1 MPGVAGA
8 LVVKSGVVAI
18 TGSGD
23 EFDPKDI
30 EGGET
35 GETVASG
42 LLTSTVGS
50 GKAGTIEL
58 SAERLEMESG
68 LIGSASTG
76 EGAAGSVGLRLA
88 KGVSLGQG
96 ARVSVSSSQADGGD
110 IEIESAGEVRMA
122 KSELTASAAK
132 DGGSIRLL
140 GTGERSIRDSLI
152 SAEAGQDGGNITI
165 SKPGLLFM
173 NRGQLTANAVYGDG
187 GYISVVADTFLPSID
202 SLITAS
208 SEYGAQGVVEIDSV
222 ETDIGGGLV
231 ILPDEL
237 KDRSVNLAER
247 CALQLQGDVSSFF
260 INGQGG
266 LPVWSRENYLP
277 ETIHWERSEE

>member
-1 MPGVAGA
+1 MQ
-8 LVVKSGVVAI
+8 KGVVLTFKVIRVSLSIAMKTKNI
-18 TGSGD
+18 QRIGV
-23 EFDPKDI
+23 FVCF
-30 EGGET
+30 
-35 GETVASG
+35 VAS
-42 LLTSTVGS
+42 VVC
-50 GKAGTIEL
+50 AG
-58 SAERLEMESG
+58 
-68 LIGSASTG
+68 
-76 EGAAGSVGLRLA
+76 
-88 KGVSLGQG
+88 
-96 ARVSVSSSQADGGD
+96 
-110 IEIESAGEVRMA
+110 
-122 KSELTASAAK
+122 
-132 DGGSIRLL
+132 
-140 GTGERSIRDSLI
+140 
-152 SAEAGQDGGNITI
+152 AGQDGGNITI

-173 NRGQLTANAVYGDG
+173 NRGHLSANVVHGQG

-208 SEYGAQGVVEIDSV
+208 SEYGAQGVVEIESV

-277 ETIHWERSEE
+277 ETIHWEQSEE

>member
-1 MPGVAGA
+1 MLGA
-8 LVVKSGVVAI
+8 
-18 TGSGD
+18 
-23 EFDPKDI
+23 
-30 EGGET
+30 
-35 GETVASG
+35 
-42 LLTSTVGS
+42 
-50 GKAGTIEL
+50 
-58 SAERLEMESG
+58 
-68 LIGSASTG
+68 
-76 EGAAGSVGLRLA
+76 
-88 KGVSLGQG
+88 
-96 ARVSVSSSQADGGD
+96 
-110 IEIESAGEVRMA
+110 
-122 KSELTASAAK
+122 
-132 DGGSIRLL
+132 
-140 GTGERSIRDSLI
+140 GERSIRDSLI

-173 NRGQLTANAVYGDG
+173 NRGQLTANAVYGQG

-260 INGQGG
+260 INGHGG
-266 LPVWSRENYLP
+266 LPVWTRENYLP
-277 ETIHWERSEE
+277 TLLDNESE